1 MDGLDDIVE
10 EFLVESHENLDQ
22 LDSDLVALEQDP
34 NSRERLSSIFRTI
47 HTIKGTSG
55 FLAFNRLEEVTHVGE
70 NMLSRL
76 RDGELALNPTR
87 TSVLLQMVDTVRALL
102 TSIEASGGEGPVDV
116 SGVVAAISAAMED
129 HPATPPTD
137 AAPPAAAAIPSP
149 RAATAKKATAQSAT
163 AKAAPA
169 KAAPAKAAPA
179 KAATRRGTATKAA
192 PAKPAA
198 AKRTT
203 ARKAAAPAATVAA
216 PTPVAADGAADLE
229 SAAPVAVVAASETTH
244 ALPTTHSEGANAVMP
259 QRTAGQ
265 PAVPTAPALPMAAEA
280 AEHETESAQADGP
293 ARRAVADSTIRVDVD
308 LLDELMLLVGE
319 LVLTRNQIV
328 QNVARQ
334 TDTDLIR
341 ASQRLNLIASE
352 LQEGVMKTRMQ
363 PIDHIWSKLPRVV
376 RDLGLQL
383 KKSIRLEMEGRET
396 ELDKTLLEAVKDP
409 LTHLVRN
416 SVDHGIEAPEKRK
429 AAGKPVEGVL
439 TLRARHES
447 GQVVVEVAD
456 DGAGIDPAALGAK
469 ALERG
474 LLTADALHR
483 MSPADILQ
491 LIFMPGFSTAA
502 AVTNV
507 SGRGVG
513 MDVVKTNIEAIG
525 GTIEVESVPGE
536 GTVCRLRIPLTLAI
550 VPALTVECAGDRYA
564 IPQISLQELVSLDAE
579 KAANAVEEVG
589 GAPVYRLRGELLP
602 LVRLTD
608 VLGLASERH
617 DGHVVIAVLR
627 SEGRRFGL
635 VVDRVINTEEIV
647 VKAVGG
653 QLKAI
658 GLYSGATVL
667 GDGTVALIL
676 DVQALARRALRT
688 ETTERQQSREA
699 TSSAA
704 QAETERQRML
714 LAAIGGGR
722 RVAIPL
728 DTVTRLEQVR
738 TDAVE
743 KVGNR
748 EVVQYRGA
756 ILPIVRL
763 DRHLGAYGETDRE
776 VLEVIVYA
784 DHGRSVAIVVE
795 EILDIVDGE
804 AAVRSD
810 IDDLGLLGSA
820 VLGEKVTELLDVR
833 AAILAADPAFY
844 TSPALAPESATTSL
858 LEV

>member
-1 MDGLDDIVE
+1 VEGLDDIVE

-22 LDSDLVALEQDP
+22 LDQDLVALEQDP
-34 NSRERLSSIFRTI
+34 RSRDRLSSIFRTI

-55 FLAFNRLEEVTHVGE
+55 FLAFNRLEEVAHVGE
-70 NMLSRL
+70 NLLSRL
-76 RDGELALNPTR
+76 RDGALELTPARTDAL
-87 TSVLLQMVDTVRALL
+87 LHMVDTIRALL
-102 TSIEASGGEGPVDV
+102 AAIEASGGEGSVEV
-116 SGVVAAISAAMED
+116 AGTVVLISAALEETAEVEA
-129 HPATPPTD
+129 PAVEAPAVVEVAV
-137 AAPPAAAAIPSP
+137 AAPVVVPSPAPVPAVETIPVPAPPVAVPAAALVEPAGEDEARSG
-149 RAATAKKATAQSAT
+149 AQ
-163 AKAAPA
+163 P
-169 KAAPAKAAPA
+169 
-179 KAATRRGTATKAA
+179 G
-192 PAKPAA
+192 
-198 AKRTT
+198 
-203 ARKAAAPAATVAA
+203 
-216 PTPVAADGAADLE
+216 
-229 SAAPVAVVAASETTH
+229 
-244 ALPTTHSEGANAVMP
+244 
-259 QRTAGQ
+259 
-265 PAVPTAPALPMAAEA
+265 
-280 AEHETESAQADGP
+280 
-293 ARRAVADSTIRVDVD
+293 RRAVADSTIRVDVD
-308 LLDELMLLVGE
+308 LLDNLMLLVGE

-328 QNVARQ
+328 QYVGRQ
-334 TDTDLIR
+334 TDQDLVR

-376 RDLGLQL
+376 RDLGLQCG
-383 KKSIRLEMEGRET
+383 KNVRLEMEGRET

-416 SVDHGIEAPEKRK
+416 SVDHGVEAAAART
-429 AAGKPVEGVL
+429 AAGKPAEGVL

-456 DGAGIDPAALGAK
+456 DGAGIDPARVGAK
-469 ALERG
+469 AVERG
-474 LLTADALHR
+474 LVTADALAR
-483 MSPADILQ
+483 MSPADVLQ
-491 LIFMPGFSTAA
+491 LIFLPGFSTAA

-513 MDVVKTNIEAIG
+513 MDVVKTNIESIG
-525 GTIEVESVPGE
+525 GTIEVESVPGQ
-536 GTVCRLRIPLTLAI
+536 GTCTRLRIPLTLAI
-550 VPALTVECAGDRYA
+550 VPALTIECAGDRYA
-564 IPQISLQELVSLDAE
+564 IPQISLQELVALDAE
-579 KAANAVEEVG
+579 KAAAAVEDVG
-589 GAPVYRLRGELLP
+589 GASVYRLRGELLP
-602 LVRLTD
+602 LVHLAD
-608 VLGLASERH
+608 VLGLTSDRH
-617 DGHVVIAVLR
+617 DGHVVIAVLS

-653 QLKAI
+653 QLKSI

-667 GDGTVALIL
+667 GDGAVALIL
-676 DVQALARRALRT
+676 DVQALARRALRA
-688 ETTERQQSREA
+688 ETAERQEHRL
-699 TSSAA
+699 AA
-704 QAETERQRML
+704 AAASTTAGERQRML

-738 TDAVE
+738 SETVE
-743 KVGNR
+743 RVGSR

-763 DRHLGAYGETDRE
+763 DRHLGAFGDSDRE

-804 AAVRSD
+804 AAVQSD

-820 VLGEKVTELLDVR
+820 VIGDRVTELLDVR
-833 AAILAADPAFY
+833 AAILAADPMFY
-844 TSPALAPESATTSL
+844 AAPPALGLDNTHL

>member
-1 MDGLDDIVE
+1 VDGLDDIVE

-22 LDSDLVALEQDP
+22 LDTDLVALEQEPD
-34 NSRERLSSIFRTI
+34 SRERLSSIFRTI

-55 FLAFNRLEEVTHVGE
+55 FLAFHRLEEVTHVGE

-76 RDGELALNPTR
+76 RDGALELTPQR
-87 TSVLLQMVDTVRALL
+87 TSVLLRMVDTVRSLL
-102 TSIEASGGEGPVDV
+102 ASIEASGGEGSVDV
-116 SGVVAAISAAMED
+116 SAVVAEISAAMED
-129 HPATPPTD
+129 T
-137 AAPPAAAAIPSP
+137 PAAAAPNP
-149 RAATAKKATAQSAT
+149 AAEPVPAVAEPAEAVVEVAEVVEAPTAEASVEPAAV
-163 AKAAPA
+163 AEAPA
-169 KAAPAKAAPA
+169 PVAEAPAPVAEAPA
-179 KAATRRGTATKAA
+179 VPVVPA
-192 PAKPAA
+192 PRP
-198 AKRTT
+198 
-203 ARKAAAPAATVAA
+203 APAAEVAPEPEA
-216 PTPVAADGAADLE
+216 VADGG
-229 SAAPVAVVAASETTH
+229 S
-244 ALPTTHSEGANAVMP
+244 
-259 QRTAGQ
+259 GQ
-265 PAVPTAPALPMAAEA
+265 
-280 AEHETESAQADGP
+280 
-293 ARRAVADSTIRVDVD
+293 ARRGVADSTIRVDVD

-328 QNVARQ
+328 QYVGRSN
-334 TDTDLIR
+334 DTDLVR

-383 KKSIRLEMEGRET
+383 QKSIRLEMEGRDT

-416 SVDHGIEAPEKRK
+416 SVDHGVEDAETRVRV
-429 AAGKPVEGVL
+429 GKPAEGVL
-439 TLRARHES
+439 TLRAKHES

-456 DGAGIDPAALGAK
+456 DGAGIDPARVGAK
-469 ALERG
+469 AVERG
-474 LLTADALHR
+474 LITQEALGR
-483 MSPADILQ
+483 MNPQDVLQ
-491 LIFMPGFSTAA
+491 LIFLPGFSTAA
-502 AVTNV
+502 RVTNV

-513 MDVVKTNIEAIG
+513 MDVVKTNIESIG
-525 GTIEVESVPGE
+525 GTIEVESVPGK
-536 GTVCRLRIPLTLAI
+536 GTCTRLRIPLTLAI

-608 VLGLASERH
+608 VLGLTSDRH

-688 ETTERQQSREA
+688 ETSERQESREA
-699 TSSAA
+699 ALQAA
-704 QAETERQRML
+704 ATDAERQRML

-738 TDAVE
+738 T
-743 KVGNR
+743 
-748 EVVQYRGA
+748 
-756 ILPIVRL
+756 
-763 DRHLGAYGETDRE
+763 
-776 VLEVIVYA
+776 
-784 DHGRSVAIVVE
+784 
-795 EILDIVDGE
+795 
-804 AAVRSD
+804 
-810 IDDLGLLGSA
+810 
-820 VLGEKVTELLDVR
+820 
-833 AAILAADPAFY
+833 
-844 TSPALAPESATTSL
+844 
-858 LEV
+858 

>member
-34 NSRERLSSIFRTI
+34 KSRERLSSIFRTI

-55 FLAFNRLEEVTHVGE
+55 FLAFNRLEEVTHGGE

-76 RDGELALNPTR
+76 RDGALDLTPAR
-87 TSVLLQMVDTVRALL
+87 TSVLLQMVDTVRGLL
-102 TSIEASGGEGPVDV
+102 TSIEATGGEGTVDV
-116 SGVVAAISAAMED
+116 SAVVAAISAAMED
-129 HPATPPTD
+129 APAEPLP
-137 AAPPAAAAIPSP
+137 AEPAPVAAAVPAP
-149 RAATAKKATAQSAT
+149 RAPARAKKAAPRKPAR

-169 KAAPAKAAPA
+169 TVPAEARPVPAAPAPSVLVDDEPQ
-179 KAATRRGTATKAA
+179 G
-192 PAKPAA
+192 
-198 AKRTT
+198 
-203 ARKAAAPAATVAA
+203 
-216 PTPVAADGAADLE
+216 
-229 SAAPVAVVAASETTH
+229 APVAMASAEEPAAPDAADHPESD
-244 ALPTTHSEGANAVMP
+244 AV
-259 QRTAGQ
+259 
-265 PAVPTAPALPMAAEA
+265 
-280 AEHETESAQADGP
+280 ADGTGGQG
-293 ARRAVADSTIRVDVD
+293 RRAVADSTIRVDVD

-328 QNVARQ
+328 QNVAKQ

-376 RDLGLQL
+376 RDLGIQCG
-383 KKSIRLEMEGRET
+383 KNVRLEMEGKDT

-416 SVDHGIEAPEKRK
+416 SVDHGIERPDKRK
-429 AAGKPVEGVL
+429 AAGKPTEGVL
-439 TLRARHES
+439 TLRAKHES

-456 DGAGIDPAALGAK
+456 DGGGIDPAKLGAK
-469 ALERG
+469 AVERG
-474 LLTADALHR
+474 LVTADALAR
-483 MSPADILQ
+483 MSPTDILQ
-491 LIFMPGFSTAA
+491 LIFLPGFSTAA

-513 MDVVKTNIEAIG
+513 MDVVKTNIESIG
-525 GTIEVESVPGE
+525 GTIEVESDAGV

-550 VPALTVECAGDRYA
+550 VPALTVECASDRYA

-579 KAANAVEEVG
+579 KAVNAVEEVG
-589 GAPVYRLRGELLP
+589 GAQVYRLRGELLP

-608 VLGLASERH
+608 VLGLTSERH

-688 ETTERQQSREA
+688 ETTDRQESRA
-699 TSSAA
+699 SVSAA
-704 QAETERQRML
+704 AAAETNRQRML

-743 KVGNR
+743 KVGKR

-756 ILPIVRL
+756 ILPMVRL
-763 DRHLGAYGETDRE
+763 DRHLGAYSESDRE
-776 VLEVIVYA
+776 ILEVIVYA

-804 AAVRSD
+804 DAVRSD

-820 VLGEKVTELLDVR
+820 VLGDRVTELLDVR

-844 TSPALAPESATTSL
+844 STRPAALTSAPTVPAGTAPSL

>member
-1 MDGLDDIVE
+1 
-10 EFLVESHENLDQ
+10 
-22 LDSDLVALEQDP
+22 
-34 NSRERLSSIFRTI
+34 
-47 HTIKGTSG
+47 
-55 FLAFNRLEEVTHVGE
+55 
-70 NMLSRL
+70 
-76 RDGELALNPTR
+76 
-87 TSVLLQMVDTVRALL
+87 
-102 TSIEASGGEGPVDV
+102 
-116 SGVVAAISAAMED
+116 
-129 HPATPPTD
+129 
-137 AAPPAAAAIPSP
+137 
-149 RAATAKKATAQSAT
+149 
-163 AKAAPA
+163 
-169 KAAPAKAAPA
+169 
-179 KAATRRGTATKAA
+179 
-192 PAKPAA
+192 
-198 AKRTT
+198 
-203 ARKAAAPAATVAA
+203 
-216 PTPVAADGAADLE
+216 
-229 SAAPVAVVAASETTH
+229 
-244 ALPTTHSEGANAVMP
+244 
-259 QRTAGQ
+259 
-265 PAVPTAPALPMAAEA
+265 
-280 AEHETESAQADGP
+280 
-293 ARRAVADSTIRVDVD
+293 VDVD

-376 RDLGLQL
+376 RDLGMQL

-416 SVDHGIEAPEKRK
+416 SVDHGIEAADARK
-429 AAGKPVEGVL
+429 AAGKPAEGVL

-456 DGAGIDPAALGAK
+456 DGAGIDPVKLGNK
-469 ALERG
+469 AVERG
-474 LLTADALHR
+474 LVTVAQLDR

-491 LIFMPGFSTAA
+491 LIFLPGFSTAA

-513 MDVVKTNIEAIG
+513 MDVVKTNIESIG
-525 GTIEVESVPGE
+525 GTIEVESEAGR

-550 VPALTVECAGDRYA
+550 VPALTIECAGDRYA

-589 GAPVYRLRGELLP
+589 GAQVYRLRGELLP

-608 VLGLASERH
+608 VLGLTSERH

-653 QLKAI
+653 QMKAI

-688 ETTERQQSREA
+688 ETTERSQEA
-699 TSSAA
+699 ARDAAAAAASS
-704 QAETERQRML
+704 ETDRQRML

-756 ILPIVRL
+756 ILPMVRL

-776 VLEVIVYA
+776 VLEVIVYS

-820 VLGEKVTELLDVR
+820 VLGDKVTELLDVR

-844 TSPALAPESATTSL
+844 NAPPIPARTTSSDAATSL

>member
-22 LDSDLVALEQDP
+22 LDADLVALEQEPD
-34 NSRERLSSIFRTI
+34 SRERLSSIFRTI

-70 NMLSRL
+70 NLLSRL
-76 RDGELALNPTR
+76 RDGELTLTPRR
-87 TSVLLQMVDTVRALL
+87 TSVLLSMVDTVRDLL
-102 TSIEASGGEGPVDV
+102 ASIEANGGEGSVDV
-116 SGVVAAISAAMED
+116 AAVVAAITAAMDREAEPAPAATPVASVADGTPDGGKVPARSAAKA
-129 HPATPPTD
+129 PARKTPARKAPAARKS
-137 AAPPAAAAIPSP
+137 AAPVKTASARKAVAAAEPTVPDPAAAATPLLEE
-149 RAATAKKATAQSAT
+149 AAVVPQSVVADT
-163 AKAAPA
+163 V
-169 KAAPAKAAPA
+169 
-179 KAATRRGTATKAA
+179 GGSID
-192 PAKPAA
+192 
-198 AKRTT
+198 
-203 ARKAAAPAATVAA
+203 AAAPAEG
-216 PTPVAADGAADLE
+216 DGE
-229 SAAPVAVVAASETTH
+229 HGPAS
-244 ALPTTHSEGANAVMP
+244 
-259 QRTAGQ
+259 
-265 PAVPTAPALPMAAEA
+265 
-280 AEHETESAQADGP
+280 DGP
-293 ARRAVADSTIRVDVD
+293 GGPRRAVADSTIRVDVD

-328 QNVARQ
+328 QYVGRTN
-334 TDTDLIR
+334 DTDLIR

-376 RDLGLQL
+376 RDLGIQCG
-383 KKSIRLEMEGRET
+383 KTVRLEMEGKDT

-416 SVDHGIEAPEKRK
+416 SVDHGIEAPDKRR
-429 AAGKPVEGVL
+429 AAGKPAEGVL

-456 DGAGIDPAALGAK
+456 DGAGIDPAKVGAK
-469 ALERG
+469 AVERG
-474 LLTADALHR
+474 LVTAEALTR
-483 MSPADILQ
+483 MGPQDILQ
-491 LIFMPGFSTAA
+491 MIFLPGFSTAA

-525 GTIEVESVPGE
+525 GTIEVESEPGR

-608 VLGLASERH
+608 VLGLSSDRH

-688 ETTERQQSREA
+688 ETIERGQEAAREA
-699 TSSAA
+699 AA
-704 QAETERQRML
+704 RAAAGGDADRQRML

-738 TDAVE
+738 AESVE

-756 ILPIVRL
+756 ILPMVRL
-763 DRHLGAYGETDRE
+763 DRHLGAYGEADRD
-776 VLEVIVYA
+776 VLEVIVYS

-795 EILDIVDGE
+795 EILDIVDGGT
-804 AAVRSD
+804 AVRSD
-810 IDDLGLLGSA
+810 IDDMGLLGSA
-820 VLGEKVTELLDVR
+820 VLGDKVTELLDVR

-844 TSPALAPESATTSL
+844 SAPFDAAAAQGVRTDL

>member
-1 MDGLDDIVE
+1 VEGLDDIVE

-22 LDSDLVALEQDP
+22 LDQDLVALEQDP
-34 NSRERLSSIFRTI
+34 RSRDRLSSIFRTI

-55 FLAFNRLEEVTHVGE
+55 FLAFNRLEEVAHVGE
-70 NMLSRL
+70 NLLSRL
-76 RDGELALNPTR
+76 RDGALELTPHR
-87 TSVLLQMVDTVRALL
+87 TDALLQMVDCVRALL
-102 TSIEASGGEGPVDV
+102 ASIEANGGEGGVDV
-116 SGVVAAISAAMED
+116 ATTVAVLSAALE
-129 HPATPPTD
+129 D
-137 AAPPAAAAIPSP
+137 AAPAPVTPEPAAAEPVAVP
-149 RAATAKKATAQSAT
+149 
-163 AKAAPA
+163 
-169 KAAPAKAAPA
+169 
-179 KAATRRGTATKAA
+179 
-192 PAKPAA
+192 
-198 AKRTT
+198 
-203 ARKAAAPAATVAA
+203 VAA
-216 PTPVAADGAADLE
+216 EVPTPVAA
-229 SAAPVAVVAASETTH
+229 AAPAKRASRAKAPAATAAKAAAKAPATKAPAKKAARTAV
-244 ALPTTHSEGANAVMP
+244 LPTVDALVAELPAQPAPVLDVPTVHLPAAEAPMEVPVEVPMEV
-259 QRTAGQ
+259 
-265 PAVPTAPALPMAAEA
+265 PAVPAVEGEAEGKG
-280 AEHETESAQADGP
+280 AQPG
-293 ARRAVADSTIRVDVD
+293 RRAVADSTIRVDVD
-308 LLDELMLLVGE
+308 LLDALMLLVGE

-328 QNVARQ
+328 QYVGRQ
-334 TDTDLIR
+334 TDQDLVR

-376 RDLGLQL
+376 RDLGLQCG
-383 KKSIRLEMEGRET
+383 KSVRLEMEGRET

-416 SVDHGIEAPEKRK
+416 SVDHGVEVSAARV
-429 AAGKPVEGVL
+429 AAGKPAEGVL

-456 DGAGIDPAALGAK
+456 DGAGIDPAKVGAK
-469 ALERG
+469 AVERG
-474 LLTADALHR
+474 LITVDQLSR

-491 LIFMPGFSTAA
+491 MVFLPGFSTAA

-513 MDVVKTNIEAIG
+513 MDVVKTNIESIG
-525 GTIEVESVPGE
+525 GTIEVESVPGR
-536 GTVCRLRIPLTLAI
+536 GTCTRLRIPLTLAI
-550 VPALTVECAGDRYA
+550 VPALTIECAGDRYA
-564 IPQISLQELVSLDAE
+564 IPQISLQELVALDAE
-579 KAANAVEEVG
+579 KAAAAVEEVG
-589 GAPVYRLRGELLP
+589 GASVYRLRGELLP
-602 LVRLTD
+602 LVRLAD
-608 VLGLASERH
+608 VLGLKSDRH

-653 QLKAI
+653 QMKAI

-667 GDGTVALIL
+667 GDGAVALIL
-676 DVQALARRALRT
+676 DVQALARRALRP
-688 ETTERQQSREA
+688 ETAERQESRMAVTTTA
-699 TSSAA
+699 TAA
-704 QAETERQRML
+704 ERQRML

-738 TDAVE
+738 SETVE
-743 KVGNR
+743 RVGSR

-763 DRHLGAYGETDRE
+763 DRHLGAFGGDERE

-804 AAVRSD
+804 ANVHSD
-810 IDDLGLLGSA
+810 IDDLGLLGST
-820 VLGEKVTELLDVR
+820 VIGDRVTELLDVR

-844 TSPALAPESATTSL
+844 NPALGASPVPSAAFDLDGTPSF

>member
-22 LDSDLVALEQDP
+22 LDQDLVALEQDP
-34 NSRERLSSIFRTI
+34 RSRERLSSIFRTI

-55 FLAFNRLEEVTHVGE
+55 FLAFNRLEEVAHVGE
-70 NMLSRL
+70 NLLSRL
-76 RDGELALNPTR
+76 RDGALELNPHR
-87 TSVLLQMVDTVRALL
+87 TDALLRMVDSIRDLL
-102 TSIEASGGEGPVDV
+102 AAIEATGGEGTVDV
-116 SGVVAAISAAMED
+116 ASTVAVISQALEEGEPAPAPAAEAPAPAAEAPAKKAPAKKAPAKRAPRAKKPVVPAPAPVPAAETI
-129 HPATPPTD
+129 PAQE
-137 AAPPAAAAIPSP
+137 PAAAVLE
-149 RAATAKKATAQSAT
+149 AAEAVVE
-163 AKAAPA
+163 
-169 KAAPAKAAPA
+169 
-179 KAATRRGTATKAA
+179 
-192 PAKPAA
+192 AA
-198 AKRTT
+198 A
-203 ARKAAAPAATVAA
+203 V
-216 PTPVAADGAADLE
+216 
-229 SAAPVAVVAASETTH
+229 AAPVA
-244 ALPTTHSEGANAVMP
+244 
-259 QRTAGQ
+259 R
-265 PAVPTAPALPMAAEA
+265 PAAAEPSSGLPP
-280 AEHETESAQADGP
+280 EPGTPEAQT
-293 ARRAVADSTIRVDVD
+293 RRGVADSTIRVDVD
-308 LLDELMLLVGE
+308 LLDNLMQLVGE

-328 QNVARQ
+328 QYVGRQ
-334 TDTDLIR
+334 NDQDLVR

-352 LQEGVMKTRMQ
+352 LQESAMKTRMQ

-383 KKSIRLEMEGRET
+383 QKTIRLEMEGKDT

-416 SVDHGIEAPEKRK
+416 SVDHGIENAAGRA
-429 AAGKPVEGVL
+429 AAGKPAEGVL
-439 TLRARHES
+439 TLRSRHES

-456 DGAGIDPAALGAK
+456 DGAGIDPAKIGAK
-469 ALERG
+469 AVEKG
-474 LLTADALHR
+474 LITPEALTR
-483 MSPADILQ
+483 MGPQDLLQ
-491 LIFMPGFSTAA
+491 LIFLPGFSTAA

-525 GTIEVESVPGE
+525 GTIEVESVTGQ
-536 GTVCRLRIPLTLAI
+536 GTCMRLRIPLTLAI
-550 VPALTVECAGDRYA
+550 IPALTIECAGDRYA
-564 IPQISLQELVSLDAE
+564 IPQISLQELVALDAE
-579 KAANAVEEVG
+579 KAAAAVEDVG
-589 GAPVYRLRGELLP
+589 GASVYRLRGELLP
-602 LVRLTD
+602 LVHLSE
-608 VLGLASERH
+608 VLGLPSDRH

-647 VKAVGG
+647 VKAVSG
-653 QLKAI
+653 QLKQI

-667 GDGTVALIL
+667 GDGAVALIL

-688 ETTERQQSREA
+688 ETTERQESRVA
-699 TSSAA
+699 AA
-704 QAETERQRML
+704 QAAASAQERQRML

-738 TDAVE
+738 TETVE
-743 KVGNR
+743 RVGQR
-748 EVVQYRGA
+748 EVVQYRGQ

-763 DRHLGAYGETDRE
+763 DRHLGAYGDSDRE

-804 AAVRSD
+804 AAVQSD
-810 IDDLGLLGSA
+810 IDDMGLLGSA
-820 VLGEKVTELLDVR
+820 VIGDRVTELLDVR

-844 TSPALAPESATTSL
+844 SAPAQSSGLPSPTREPAFDSFPTHTTTFQ
-858 LEV
+858 EV

>member
-1 MDGLDDIVE
+1 VDGLDDIVE

-22 LDSDLVALEQDP
+22 LDTDLVALEQEPD
-34 NSRERLSSIFRTI
+34 SRERLSSIFRTI

-55 FLAFNRLEEVTHVGE
+55 FLAFHRLEEVTHVGE

-76 RDGELALNPTR
+76 RDGALELTPQR
-87 TSVLLQMVDTVRALL
+87 TSVLLRMVDTVRSLL
-102 TSIEASGGEGPVDV
+102 ASIEASGGEGSVDV
-116 SGVVAAISAAMED
+116 SAVVAEISAAMED
-129 HPATPPTD
+129 T
-137 AAPPAAAAIPSP
+137 PAAAAPTP
-149 RAATAKKATAQSAT
+149 AAEPVPAVAEPAPTPAAEPVPAVAEPAEAVVEVAEVVEAPTAEAPVEPAAV
-163 AKAAPA
+163 AEAPA
-169 KAAPAKAAPA
+169 PVAEAPAPVAEAPA
-179 KAATRRGTATKAA
+179 VPVVPA
-192 PAKPAA
+192 PRP
-198 AKRTT
+198 
-203 ARKAAAPAATVAA
+203 APAAEVAPEPEA
-216 PTPVAADGAADLE
+216 VADGG
-229 SAAPVAVVAASETTH
+229 S
-244 ALPTTHSEGANAVMP
+244 
-259 QRTAGQ
+259 GQ
-265 PAVPTAPALPMAAEA
+265 
-280 AEHETESAQADGP
+280 
-293 ARRAVADSTIRVDVD
+293 ARRGVADSTIRVDVD

-328 QNVARQ
+328 QYVGRSN
-334 TDTDLIR
+334 DTDLVR

-383 KKSIRLEMEGRET
+383 QKSIRLEMEGRDT

-416 SVDHGIEAPEKRK
+416 SVDHGVEDAETRVRV
-429 AAGKPVEGVL
+429 GKPAEGVL
-439 TLRARHES
+439 TLRAKHES

-456 DGAGIDPAALGAK
+456 DGAGIDPARVGAK
-469 ALERG
+469 AVERG
-474 LLTADALHR
+474 LITQEALGR
-483 MSPADILQ
+483 MNPQDVLQ
-491 LIFMPGFSTAA
+491 LIFLPGFSTAA
-502 AVTNV
+502 RVTNV

-513 MDVVKTNIEAIG
+513 MDVVKTNIESIG
-525 GTIEVESVPGE
+525 GTIEVESVPGK
-536 GTVCRLRIPLTLAI
+536 GTCTRLRIPLTLAI

-608 VLGLASERH
+608 VLGLTSDRH

-688 ETTERQQSREA
+688 ETSERQESREA
-699 TSSAA
+699 ALQAA
-704 QAETERQRML
+704 ATDAERQRML

-738 TDAVE
+738 TESVE

-763 DRHLGAYGETDRE
+763 DRHLGAYGESDRE
-776 VLEVIVYA
+776 VLEVIVYS

-810 IDDLGLLGSA
+810 IDDMGLLGSA
-820 VLGEKVTELLDVR
+820 VLGDKVTELLDVR

-844 TSPALAPESATTSL
+844 STLPAALTSLTPDGVPASL
-858 LEV
+858 LEASL

>member
-1 MDGLDDIVE
+1 VDGLDDIVE

-22 LDSDLVALEQDP
+22 LDSDLVALEQEPD
-34 NSRERLSSIFRTI
+34 SRERLSSIFRTI

-76 RDGELALNPTR
+76 RDGELALTPHR
-87 TSVLLQMVDTVRALL
+87 TNVLLQMVDTVRALL
-102 TSIEASGGEGPVDV
+102 TSIEATGGEGTVDV
-116 SGVVAAISAAMED
+116 STAVAAVTAAMED
-129 HPATPPTD
+129 G
-137 AAPPAAAAIPSP
+137 PAAE
-149 RAATAKKATAQSAT
+149 
-163 AKAAPA
+163 APEE
-169 KAAPAKAAPA
+169 
-179 KAATRRGTATKAA
+179 
-192 PAKPAA
+192 
-198 AKRTT
+198 
-203 ARKAAAPAATVAA
+203 
-216 PTPVAADGAADLE
+216 PVAE
-229 SAAPVAVVAASETTH
+229 EPVAEELAAE
-244 ALPTTHSEGANAVMP
+244 V
-259 QRTAGQ
+259 
-265 PAVPTAPALPMAAEA
+265 PAEEVPAAEA
-280 AEHETESAQADGP
+280 AAPEPVAAEPVAVEPGQPERPEAEAP
-293 ARRAVADSTIRVDVD
+293 AAEGAGGQPRRAVADSTIRVDVD

-376 RDLGLQL
+376 RDLGANLQ
-383 KKSIRLEMEGRET
+383 KSIRLEMEGRET

-416 SVDHGIEAPEKRK
+416 SVDHGIEAPAARK
-429 AAGKPVEGVL
+429 AAGKPAEGVL

-456 DGAGIDPAALGAK
+456 DGAGIDPAKVGAK
-469 ALERG
+469 AVERG
-474 LLTADALHR
+474 VVTPEALSR
-483 MSPADILQ
+483 MSAQDVLQ
-491 LIFMPGFSTAA
+491 MIFLPGFSTAA

-513 MDVVKTNIEAIG
+513 MDVVKTNIESIG
-525 GTIEVESVPGE
+525 GTIEVESDPGI

-550 VPALTVECAGDRYA
+550 VPALTVECATDRYA

-589 GAPVYRLRGELLP
+589 GAQVYRLRGELLP

-608 VLGLASERH
+608 VLGLTSERH

-653 QLKAI
+653 QLKQI

-688 ETTERQQSREA
+688 ETLERQESRA
-699 TSSAA
+699 SVSSAA
-704 QAETERQRML
+704 AAETERQRML
-714 LAAIGGGR
+714 LASIGGGR

-738 TDAVE
+738 ADAVE

-763 DRHLGAYGETDRE
+763 DRHLGAYGDTERE

-784 DHGRSVAIVVE
+784 DAGRSVAIVVE

-804 AAVRSD
+804 AAIRSD
-810 IDDLGLLGSA
+810 IDDIGLLGSA
-820 VLGEKVTELLDVR
+820 VLGDRVTELLDVR

-844 TSPALAPESATTSL
+844 SGPAAAAPSSLAPTGAPGSF

>member
-1 MDGLDDIVE
+1 VDGLDDIVE

-22 LDSDLVALEQDP
+22 LDTDLVALEQEPD
-34 NSRERLSSIFRTI
+34 SRERLSSIFRTI
-47 HTIKGTSG
+47 HTINGTSG
-55 FLAFNRLEEVTHVGE
+55 FLAFHRLEEVTHVGE

-76 RDGELALNPTR
+76 RDGALELTPQR
-87 TSVLLQMVDTVRALL
+87 TSVLLRMVDTVRSLL
-102 TSIEASGGEGPVDV
+102 ASIEASGGEGSVDV
-116 SGVVAAISAAMED
+116 SAVVAEISAAMED
-129 HPATPPTD
+129 T
-137 AAPPAAAAIPSP
+137 PAAAAPNP
-149 RAATAKKATAQSAT
+149 AAEPVPAVAEPAEAVVEVAEVVEAPTAEASVEPAAV
-163 AKAAPA
+163 AEAPA
-169 KAAPAKAAPA
+169 PVAEAPAPVAEAPA
-179 KAATRRGTATKAA
+179 VPVVPA
-192 PAKPAA
+192 PRP
-198 AKRTT
+198 
-203 ARKAAAPAATVAA
+203 APAAEVAPEPEA
-216 PTPVAADGAADLE
+216 VADGG
-229 SAAPVAVVAASETTH
+229 S
-244 ALPTTHSEGANAVMP
+244 
-259 QRTAGQ
+259 GQ
-265 PAVPTAPALPMAAEA
+265 
-280 AEHETESAQADGP
+280 
-293 ARRAVADSTIRVDVD
+293 ARRGVADSTIRVDVD

-328 QNVARQ
+328 QYVGRSN
-334 TDTDLIR
+334 DTDLVR

-383 KKSIRLEMEGRET
+383 QKSIRLEMEGRDT

-416 SVDHGIEAPEKRK
+416 SVDHGVEDAETRIRV
-429 AAGKPVEGVL
+429 GKPAEGVL
-439 TLRARHES
+439 TLRAKHES

-456 DGAGIDPAALGAK
+456 DGAGIDPARVGAK
-469 ALERG
+469 AVERG
-474 LLTADALHR
+474 LITQEALGR
-483 MSPADILQ
+483 MNPQDVLQ
-491 LIFMPGFSTAA
+491 LIFLPGFSTAA
-502 AVTNV
+502 RVTNV

-513 MDVVKTNIEAIG
+513 MDVVKTNIESIG
-525 GTIEVESVPGE
+525 GTIEVESVPGK
-536 GTVCRLRIPLTLAI
+536 GTCTRLRIPLTLAI

-608 VLGLASERH
+608 VLGLTSDRH

-688 ETTERQQSREA
+688 ETSERQESREA
-699 TSSAA
+699 ALQAA
-704 QAETERQRML
+704 ATDAERQRML

-738 TDAVE
+738 TESVE

-763 DRHLGAYGETDRE
+763 DRHLGAYGESDRE
-776 VLEVIVYA
+776 VLEVIVYS

-810 IDDLGLLGSA
+810 IDDMGLLGSA
-820 VLGEKVTELLDVR
+820 VLGDKVTELLDVR

-844 TSPALAPESATTSL
+844 STLPAALTPLTPDGVPASL
-858 LEV
+858 LEASL

>member
-1 MDGLDDIVE
+1 VDGLDDIVE

-76 RDGELALNPTR
+76 RDGELALTPAR
-87 TSVLLQMVDTVRALL
+87 TSVLLLMVDTVRSLL
-102 TSIEASGGEGPVDV
+102 ASIEASGGEGPVDV
-116 SGVVAAISAAMED
+116 STVVASITAAMDDEV
-129 HPATPPTD
+129 P
-137 AAPPAAAAIPSP
+137 
-149 RAATAKKATAQSAT
+149 
-163 AKAAPA
+163 AAPA
-169 KAAPAKAAPA
+169 EVPAPRASAETATVAKAP
-179 KAATRRGTATKAA
+179 
-192 PAKPAA
+192 
-198 AKRTT
+198 
-203 ARKAAAPAATVAA
+203 ARKAAAKKAPAKAPAKRAPAKRAPARTTQAAKPPAVAVAEPEPLVDVTPVQTQPEGAPAAVSKPIVEE
-216 PTPVAADGAADLE
+216 PTAADS
-229 SAAPVAVVAASETTH
+229 SAEHPDGDST
-244 ALPTTHSEGANAVMP
+244 PGDQN
-259 QRTAGQ
+259 GQ
-265 PAVPTAPALPMAAEA
+265 P
-280 AEHETESAQADGP
+280 
-293 ARRAVADSTIRVDVD
+293 RRAVADSTIRVDVD

-376 RDLGLQL
+376 RDLGMQL

-416 SVDHGIEAPEKRK
+416 SVDHGIEAADARK

-456 DGAGIDPAALGAK
+456 DGAGIDPVKLGKK
-469 ALERG
+469 AVERG
-474 LLTADALHR
+474 LITVAQLDR

-491 LIFMPGFSTAA
+491 LIFLPGFSTAA

-513 MDVVKTNIEAIG
+513 MDVVKTNIESIG
-525 GTIEVESVPGE
+525 GTIEVESEAGR

-589 GAPVYRLRGELLP
+589 GAQVYRLRGELLP

-608 VLGLASERH
+608 VLGLTSERH

-653 QLKAI
+653 QMKAI

-688 ETTERQQSREA
+688 ETTERSQEAAREA
-699 TSSAA
+699 AA
-704 QAETERQRML
+704 AAASTETDRQRML

-738 TDAVE
+738 TDSVE

-756 ILPIVRL
+756 ILPMVRL
-763 DRHLGAYGETDRE
+763 DRHLGAYGETERE
-776 VLEVIVYA
+776 VLEVIVYS

-820 VLGEKVTELLDVR
+820 VLGDKVTELLDVR

-844 TSPALAPESATTSL
+844 NAPAIPAQATSAATTSL

>member
-1 MDGLDDIVE
+1 MEGLDDIVE

-22 LDSDLVALEQDP
+22 LDTDLVALEQEPD
-34 NSRERLSSIFRTI
+34 SRERLSSVFRTI

-76 RDGELALNPTR
+76 RDGELALTPAR
-87 TSVLLQMVDTVRALL
+87 TSVLLEMVDCVRSLL
-102 TSIEASGGEGPVDV
+102 TSIEASGGEGEVDV
-116 SGVVAAISAAMED
+116 SAVVAAISAAMED
-129 HPATPPTD
+129 QPALA
-137 AAPPAAAAIPSP
+137 AAPQPAKPA
-149 RAATAKKATAQSAT
+149 AKKAPARAA
-163 AKAAPA
+163 AKKAPAMAPA
-169 KAAPAKAAPA
+169 KAAANKAPA
-179 KAATRRGTATKAA
+179 KA
-192 PAKPAA
+192 PARAGR
-198 AKRTT
+198 RTT
-203 ARKAAAPAATVAA
+203 AAP
-216 PTPVAADGAADLE
+216 PVAVPAPRLAPEAVPTDPGAAFPAPVDE
-229 SAAPVAVVAASETTH
+229 PAQEATQMQHAPVAVE
-244 ALPTTHSEGANAVMP
+244 PTPADPT
-259 QRTAGQ
+259 
-265 PAVPTAPALPMAAEA
+265 PAVAAAEA
-280 AEHETESAQADGP
+280 EHADVEGGGAEGGGGQSG
-293 ARRAVADSTIRVDVD
+293 RRAVADSTIRVDVD
-308 LLDELMLLVGE
+308 LLDSLMLLVGE

-328 QNVARQ
+328 QYVGRSD
-334 TDTDLIR
+334 DTDLLR

-376 RDLGLQL
+376 RDLGMQL
-383 KKSIRLEMEGRET
+383 KKTIRLDMEGRET

-416 SVDHGIEAPEKRK
+416 SVDHGIEAPEGRR
-429 AAGKPVEGVL
+429 AAGKPGEGVL

-456 DGAGIDPAALGAK
+456 DGAGIDPERVGRK
-469 ALERG
+469 AVERG
-474 LLTADALHR
+474 LVTREQLGRMGAADV
-483 MSPADILQ
+483 LQ
-491 LIFMPGFSTAA
+491 LIFLPGFSTAEQ
-502 AVTNV
+502 VTNV

-513 MDVVKTNIEAIG
+513 MDVVKTNIESIG

-564 IPQISLQELVSLDAE
+564 IPQISLQELVALDAE
-579 KAANAVEEVG
+579 KAATAVEEVG
-589 GAPVYRLRGELLP
+589 GAQVYRLRGELLP
-602 LVRLTD
+602 LVRLTE
-608 VLGLASERH
+608 VLGLPSDRH

-667 GDGTVALIL
+667 GDGAVALIL
-676 DVQALARRALRT
+676 DVQALARRALRP
-688 ETTERQQSREA
+688 ETSERQEAREA
-699 TSSAA
+699 AA
-704 QAETERQRML
+704 AAAATDSERQRML
-714 LAAIGGGR
+714 LAAIGEGR

-738 TDAVE
+738 TESVE

-763 DRHLGAYGETDRE
+763 DRHLGAYGQAERE
-776 VLEVIVYA
+776 VLEVIVYS

-844 TSPALAPESATTSL
+844 DSPARPTLPTPPGVPDSL

>member
-22 LDSDLVALEQDP
+22 LDTDLVALEQEP

-55 FLAFNRLEEVTHVGE
+55 FLAFNRLEEVAHVGE

-76 RDGELALNPTR
+76 RDGALALTPTR
-87 TSVLLQMVDTVRALL
+87 TSVLLRMVDTVRALL
-102 TSIEASGGEGPVDV
+102 ASIEATGGEGNVDV
-116 SGVVAAISAAMED
+116 SDVVAAISAAMED
-129 HPATPPTD
+129 RPAEPAAEAPVVEAPE
-137 AAPPAAAAIPSP
+137 AAPVPVAEEAPAAVPAAAAVPVP
-149 RAATAKKATAQSAT
+149 RP
-163 AKAAPA
+163 AP
-169 KAAPAKAAPA
+169 
-179 KAATRRGTATKAA
+179 
-192 PAKPAA
+192 
-198 AKRTT
+198 
-203 ARKAAAPAATVAA
+203 
-216 PTPVAADGAADLE
+216 
-229 SAAPVAVVAASETTH
+229 
-244 ALPTTHSEGANAVMP
+244 
-259 QRTAGQ
+259 
-265 PAVPTAPALPMAAEA
+265 AAEA
-280 AEHETESAQADGP
+280 ADAEHPPAAEGGG

-328 QNVARQ
+328 QYVGRSN
-334 TDTDLIR
+334 DTDLVR

-376 RDLGLQL
+376 RDLGIQCG
-383 KKSIRLEMEGRET
+383 KSVRLEMEGKDT

-416 SVDHGIEAPEKRK
+416 SVDHGIETPDLRRR
-429 AAGKPVEGVL
+429 AGKPAEGVL
-439 TLRARHES
+439 TLRAKHES

-456 DGAGIDPAALGAK
+456 DGAGIDPAKIGAK
-469 ALERG
+469 AVERG
-474 LLTADALHR
+474 LVTDAQLAR
-483 MSPADILQ
+483 MSPTDVLQ
-491 LIFMPGFSTAA
+491 MIFLPGFSTAA

-513 MDVVKTNIEAIG
+513 MDVVKTNIESIG
-525 GTIEVESVPGE
+525 GTIEVESVAGT

-608 VLGLASERH
+608 VLGLTSDRH

-688 ETTERQQSREA
+688 ESAERQEARVAAAVAAADTEAARE
-699 TSSAA
+699 
-704 QAETERQRML
+704 RML

-738 TDAVE
+738 TESVE
-743 KVGNR
+743 RVGNR

-763 DRHLGAYGETDRE
+763 DRHLGAYGEADRE
-776 VLEVIVYA
+776 VLEVIVYS

-810 IDDLGLLGSA
+810 IEDMGLLGSA
-820 VLGEKVTELLDVR
+820 VLGDKVTELLDVR

-844 TSPALAPESATTSL
+844 STTTTSTPHGVAASL
-858 LEV
+858 MEV

>member
-1 MDGLDDIVE
+1 VDGLDDIVE

-22 LDSDLVALEQDP
+22 LDTDLVALEQEPD
-34 NSRERLSSIFRTI
+34 SRERLSSIFRTI

-55 FLAFNRLEEVTHVGE
+55 FLAFHRLEEVTHVGE

-76 RDGELALNPTR
+76 RDGALELTPQR
-87 TSVLLQMVDTVRALL
+87 TSVLLRMVDTVRSLL
-102 TSIEASGGEGPVDV
+102 ASIEASGGEGSVDV
-116 SGVVAAISAAMED
+116 SAVVAEISAAMED
-129 HPATPPTD
+129 T
-137 AAPPAAAAIPSP
+137 PAAAAPTP
-149 RAATAKKATAQSAT
+149 AAEPVPAVAEPAEAVVEVAEVVEAPTAEASVEPAAV
-163 AKAAPA
+163 AEAPA
-169 KAAPAKAAPA
+169 PVAEAPAPVAEAPA
-179 KAATRRGTATKAA
+179 VPVVPA
-192 PAKPAA
+192 PRP
-198 AKRTT
+198 
-203 ARKAAAPAATVAA
+203 APAAEVAPEPEA
-216 PTPVAADGAADLE
+216 VADGG
-229 SAAPVAVVAASETTH
+229 S
-244 ALPTTHSEGANAVMP
+244 
-259 QRTAGQ
+259 GQ
-265 PAVPTAPALPMAAEA
+265 
-280 AEHETESAQADGP
+280 
-293 ARRAVADSTIRVDVD
+293 ARRGVADSTIRVDVD

-328 QNVARQ
+328 QYVGRSN
-334 TDTDLIR
+334 DTDLVR

-383 KKSIRLEMEGRET
+383 QKSIRLEMEGRDT

-416 SVDHGIEAPEKRK
+416 SVDHGVEDAETRVRV
-429 AAGKPVEGVL
+429 GKPAEGVL
-439 TLRARHES
+439 TLRAKHES

-456 DGAGIDPAALGAK
+456 DGAGIDPARVGAK
-469 ALERG
+469 AVERG
-474 LLTADALHR
+474 LITQEALGR
-483 MSPADILQ
+483 MNPQDVLQ
-491 LIFMPGFSTAA
+491 LIFLPGFSTAA
-502 AVTNV
+502 RVTNV

-513 MDVVKTNIEAIG
+513 MDVVKTNIESIG
-525 GTIEVESVPGE
+525 GTIEVESVPGK
-536 GTVCRLRIPLTLAI
+536 GTCTRLRIPLTLAI

-608 VLGLASERH
+608 VLGLTSDRH

-688 ETTERQQSREA
+688 ETSERQESREA
-699 TSSAA
+699 ALQAA
-704 QAETERQRML
+704 ATDAERQRML

-738 TDAVE
+738 TESVE

-763 DRHLGAYGETDRE
+763 DRHLGAYGESDRE
-776 VLEVIVYA
+776 VLEVIVYS

-810 IDDLGLLGSA
+810 IDDMGLLGSA
-820 VLGEKVTELLDVR
+820 VLGDKVTELLDVR

-844 TSPALAPESATTSL
+844 STLPAALTSLTPDGVPASL
-858 LEV
+858 LEASL

>member
-1 MDGLDDIVE
+1 VDGLDDIVE

-22 LDSDLVALEQDP
+22 LDTDLVALEQEP

-76 RDGELALNPTR
+76 RDGELELTPTR
-87 TSVLLQMVDTVRALL
+87 TSVLLQMVDSVRALL
-102 TSIEASGGEGPVDV
+102 TSIEATGGEGPVDV
-116 SGVVAAISAAMED
+116 SGVVTAISAAMED
-129 HPATPPTD
+129 SPAPV
-137 AAPPAAAAIPSP
+137 APPAPAIPAP
-149 RAATAKKATAQSAT
+149 RAAPSTAKTPAAKTPAAKTPT
-163 AKAAPA
+163 AKTPTAKVPAAKKPA
-169 KAAPAKAAPA
+169 A
-179 KAATRRGTATKAA
+179 
-192 PAKPAA
+192 AKPAA
-198 AKRTT
+198 AAKAP
-203 ARKAAAPAATVAA
+203 ARKAPARKKASAPAAAPDLTVPTPPAPAA
-216 PTPVAADGAADLE
+216 VPESETPDVPVAAV
-229 SAAPVAVVAASETTH
+229 PV
-244 ALPTTHSEGANAVMP
+244 
-259 QRTAGQ
+259 
-265 PAVPTAPALPMAAEA
+265 AEA
-280 AEHETESAQADGP
+280 ARREPAKVDVVEHADDEASSNGQV
-293 ARRAVADSTIRVDVD
+293 RRAVADSTIRVDVD

-383 KKSIRLEMEGRET
+383 KKTIRLDMEGRET

-416 SVDHGIEAPEKRK
+416 SVDHGIEAPETRTK
-429 AAGKPVEGVL
+429 AGKPAEGVL

-447 GQVVVEVAD
+447 GQVVVEVSD
-456 DGAGIDPAALGAK
+456 DGAGIDPATLGAK
-469 ALERG
+469 AVERG
-474 LLTADALHR
+474 LVSADALHR

-491 LIFMPGFSTAA
+491 LIFLPGFSTAA

-513 MDVVKTNIEAIG
+513 MDVVKTNIESIG

-536 GTVCRLRIPLTLAI
+536 GTTCRLRIPLTLAI

-608 VLGLASERH
+608 VLGLTSDRH

-688 ETTERQQSREA
+688 ETTERGQEAAREA
-699 TSSAA
+699 AA
-704 QAETERQRML
+704 AAATETDRQRML

-756 ILPIVRL
+756 ILPMVRL

-776 VLEVIVYA
+776 VLEVIVYS

-804 AAVRSD
+804 AAIRSD

-820 VLGEKVTELLDVR
+820 VLGDKVTELLDVR

-844 TSPALAPESATTSL
+844 STPAALPRFPALEGAPTAL

>member
-76 RDGELALNPTR
+76 RDGQLDLTPAR
-87 TSVLLQMVDTVRALL
+87 TSVLLQMVDSVRSLL

-116 SGVVAAISAAMED
+116 SGVVNAITAAMED
-129 HPATPPTD
+129 APAV
-137 AAPPAAAAIPSP
+137 PPAAPALVVPAP
-149 RAATAKKATAQSAT
+149 RAAPAAKKTPAKKA
-163 AKAAPA
+163 AA
-169 KAAPAKAAPA
+169 
-179 KAATRRGTATKAA
+179 G
-192 PAKPAA
+192 PAA
-198 AKRTT
+198 AKKTPAGKATT
-203 ARKAAAPAATVAA
+203 SRAKATTPAALAARPVVLADERPEGAPAVMPESTVEEAAPAASG
-216 PTPVAADGAADLE
+216 DGQ
-229 SAAPVAVVAASETTH
+229 T
-244 ALPTTHSEGANAVMP
+244 
-259 QRTAGQ
+259 
-265 PAVPTAPALPMAAEA
+265 
-280 AEHETESAQADGP
+280 
-293 ARRAVADSTIRVDVD
+293 RRAVADSTIRVDVD

-376 RDLGLQL
+376 RDLGLQCG
-383 KKSIRLEMEGRET
+383 KAVRLEMEGRET

-416 SVDHGIEAPEKRK
+416 SVDHGIEAAEVRK
-429 AAGKPVEGVL
+429 AAGKPTEGVL
-439 TLRARHES
+439 TLRAKHES

-456 DGAGIDPAALGAK
+456 DGAGIDPAKLGAK
-469 ALERG
+469 AVERG
-474 LLTADALHR
+474 LVTADALSR
-483 MSPADILQ
+483 MSPVDILQ
-491 LIFMPGFSTAA
+491 LIFLPGFSTAA

-513 MDVVKTNIEAIG
+513 MDVVKTNIESIG
-525 GTIEVESVPGE
+525 GTIEVESEAGR

-550 VPALTVECAGDRYA
+550 VPALTIECAGDRYA
-564 IPQISLQELVSLDAE
+564 IPQISLQELVSLDAG

-589 GAPVYRLRGELLP
+589 GAQVYRLRGELLP

-608 VLGLASERH
+608 VLGLTSERH

-653 QLKAI
+653 QMKAI

-688 ETTERQQSREA
+688 ETTDRQDSQK
-699 TSSAA
+699 AA
-704 QAETERQRML
+704 AHAAAASETERQRML

-804 AAVRSD
+804 AAIRSD

-820 VLGEKVTELLDVR
+820 VLGDKVTELLDVR

-844 TSPALAPESATTSL
+844 NTPTPTATTPAGVATSL

>member
-22 LDSDLVALEQDP
+22 LDTDLVALEQEPD
-34 NSRERLSSIFRTI
+34 SRERLSSIFRTI

-55 FLAFNRLEEVTHVGE
+55 FLAFHRLEEVTHVGE

-76 RDGELALNPTR
+76 RDGALALTPRR
-87 TSVLLQMVDTVRALL
+87 TSVLLQMVDTVRSLL
-102 TSIEASGGEGPVDV
+102 ASIEATGGEGSVDV
-116 SGVVAAISAAMED
+116 SAVVAAISAAMDDE
-129 HPATPPTD
+129 PAVE
-137 AAPPAAAAIPSP
+137 AAPAPEPAPEVEVQAI
-149 RAATAKKATAQSAT
+149 AKP
-163 AKAAPA
+163 APA
-169 KAAPAKAAPA
+169 KAGTAKTAAKASTAKTAGKATAAKQPAATLTAPA
-179 KAATRRGTATKAA
+179 GTAPDPVAEV
-192 PAKPAA
+192 PAA
-198 AKRTT
+198 VTDTPVVPAPRPEPV
-203 ARKAAAPAATVAA
+203 AEAADVHEADVAPAA
-216 PTPVAADGAADLE
+216 DNG
-229 SAAPVAVVAASETTH
+229 
-244 ALPTTHSEGANAVMP
+244 G
-259 QRTAGQ
+259 GQ
-265 PAVPTAPALPMAAEA
+265 T
-280 AEHETESAQADGP
+280 
-293 ARRAVADSTIRVDVD
+293 RRAVADSTIRVDVD

-328 QNVARQ
+328 QYVGRTN
-334 TDTDLIR
+334 DTDLLR

-376 RDLGLQL
+376 RDLGLQCG
-383 KKSIRLEMEGRET
+383 KSVRLEMEGRDT

-416 SVDHGIEAPEKRK
+416 SVDHGIESPEARA
-429 AAGKPVEGVL
+429 AAGKPAEGVL
-439 TLRARHES
+439 FLRAKHES

-456 DGAGIDPAALGAK
+456 DGSGIDPARIGAK
-469 ALERG
+469 AVERG
-474 LLTADALHR
+474 LVTPDALTR
-483 MSPADILQ
+483 MGPQDVLQ
-491 LIFMPGFSTAA
+491 MIFLPGFSTAA

-513 MDVVKTNIEAIG
+513 MDVVKTNIESIG
-525 GTIEVESVPGE
+525 GTIEVESMPGK

-608 VLGLASERH
+608 VLGLTSDRH

-688 ETTERQQSREA
+688 ETSDRQESRAAALQSAVTES
-699 TSSAA
+699 
-704 QAETERQRML
+704 ERQRML

-738 TDAVE
+738 AEAVE
-743 KVGNR
+743 RVGNR

-776 VLEVIVYA
+776 VLEVIVYS

-820 VLGEKVTELLDVR
+820 VLGDKVTELLDVR

-844 TSPALAPESATTSL
+844 SAPVTPAGVPSSL

>member
-22 LDSDLVALEQDP
+22 LDSDLVALEQEP

-55 FLAFNRLEEVTHVGE
+55 FLAFNKLEQVTHVGE

-76 RDGELALNPTR
+76 RDGELALTPHR
-87 TSVLLQMVDTVRALL
+87 TNVLLQMVDTVRALL
-102 TSIEASGGEGPVDV
+102 TSIEANGGEGSVDV
-116 SGVVAAISAAMED
+116 AASVAAVTAAMED
-129 HPATPPTD
+129 TPVPAPVPEVAEAPTT
-137 AAPPAAAAIPSP
+137 AAAAT
-149 RAATAKKATAQSAT
+149 AAPANAAAKTPTKAA
-163 AKAAPA
+163 AKAPAKAPA
-169 KAAPAKAAPA
+169 KAAAKAPA
-179 KAATRRGTATKAA
+179 KRAPRPKAA
-192 PAKPAA
+192 VP
-198 AKRTT
+198 
-203 ARKAAAPAATVAA
+203 APA
-216 PTPVAADGAADLE
+216 PVPADELIED
-229 SAAPVAVVAASETTH
+229 VT
-244 ALPTTHSEGANAVMP
+244 
-259 QRTAGQ
+259 
-265 PAVPTAPALPMAAEA
+265 PAVPDTLPDETADHEA
-280 AEHETESAQADGP
+280 PVVEGTGGQP
-293 ARRAVADSTIRVDVD
+293 RRAVADSTIRVDVD

-376 RDLGLQL
+376 RDLGQQCG
-383 KKSIRLEMEGRET
+383 KSVRLEMEGRET

-416 SVDHGIEAPEKRK
+416 SVDHGIETPEARK
-429 AAGKPVEGVL
+429 KAGKAPEGVL

-447 GQVVVEVAD
+447 GQVVVEVGD
-456 DGAGIDPAALGAK
+456 DGAGIDPAKLGAK
-469 ALERG
+469 AVERG
-474 LLTADALHR
+474 LITPDALAR
-483 MSPADILQ
+483 MSPSDVLQ
-491 LIFMPGFSTAA
+491 LIFLPGFSTAA

-513 MDVVKTNIEAIG
+513 MDVVKTNIESIG
-525 GTIEVESVPGE
+525 GTIEVESDPGI

-550 VPALTVECAGDRYA
+550 VQALTVECATDRYA

-589 GAPVYRLRGELLP
+589 GAQVYRLRGELLP

-608 VLGLASERH
+608 VLGLTSERH

-653 QLKAI
+653 QLKQI

-688 ETTERQQSREA
+688 ETAERQESRA
-699 TSSAA
+699 SVSSAA
-704 QAETERQRML
+704 AAETERQRML
-714 LAAIGGGR
+714 LASIGGGR

-738 TDAVE
+738 ADAVE

-763 DRHLGAYGETDRE
+763 DRHLGAYGENDRE

-804 AAVRSD
+804 SAVRSD

-820 VLGEKVTELLDVR
+820 VLGDRVTELLDVR

-844 TSPALAPESATTSL
+844 AGHPAATALPDSSTPAGVPSSY